1 MSKAP
6 ATIDRAHVEKS
17 LAIVRARIDA
27 ACAQS
32 GRQPQQVAVL
42 AVTKGF
48 GPEAIDAALAA
59 GLTDIGENYYQEAA
73 VKFAHAAWPP
83 IPVRRHFI
91 GRLQRNKAR
100 RIAEL
105 FDAVQ
110 TIDRIDAAK
119 ALDEGARAS
128 AKMLDVLIQVNI
140 AEDQRQGVPL
150 DGMDDFVSGLS
161 EYEHLRVRGLMAI
174 GPLDSARTHQ
184 AFAAASALY
193 TRLQQKFSSFDML
206 SMGMSGDLEEA
217 VRAGS
222 TMVRLGTAL
231 FGPRTRKGQ
240 EG

>member
-6 ATIDRAHVEKS
+6 AAIDRAHVQRS
-17 LAIVRARIDA
+17 LALVRARIDA

-110 TIDRIDAAK
+110 TIDRIDAARV
-119 ALDEGARAS
+119 LDEGASAC
-128 AKMLDVLIQVNI
+128 AKMLDVLVQVNV
-140 AEDQRQGVPL
+140 AGDERQGVPL
-150 DGMDDFVSGLS
+150 DGVDEFIAGLRT
-161 EYEHLRVRGLMAI
+161 YERLKVRGLMVI
-174 GPLDSARTHQ
+174 GPPDSARTTQ
-184 AFAAASALY
+184 AFAAASAAHA
-193 TRLQQKFSSFDML
+193 RLQQKFSSFDIL
-206 SMGMSGDLEEA
+206 SMGMSGDLEQA

-231 FGPRTRKGQ
+231 FGARPRKGQ